1 MLNKTFSALSDPT
14 RREILRMLQQKSLTA
29 GEIADAFEMTKPSV
43 SHHLNKLKDAELIVS
58 ERKGQFLIYSINASV
73 VQEFVQEVL
82 DFLHTGEGK
91 TDD

>member
-29 GEIADAFEMTKPSV
+29 GEIAGAFDMTKPSV
-43 SHHLNKLKDAELIVS
+43 SHHLNKLKDAELIIS
-58 ERKGQFLIYSINASV
+58 ERKGQYLIYSINASV

-82 DFLHTGEGK
+82 DFLHTGEEK